1 LTDADIDAALAAM
14 IEALQRRLGAT
25 LRQ

>member
-1 LTDADIDAALAAM
+1 LTDADIDATAD
-14 IEALQRRLGAT
+14 RLVSIAREQFGAT